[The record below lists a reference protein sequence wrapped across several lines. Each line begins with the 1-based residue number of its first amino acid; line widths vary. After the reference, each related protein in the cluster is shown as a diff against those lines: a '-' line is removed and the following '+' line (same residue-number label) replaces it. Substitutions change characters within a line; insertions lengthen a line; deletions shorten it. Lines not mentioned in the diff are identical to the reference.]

1 MVVRRE
7 QRGGEVE
14 QGARARALLAH
25 AAQHGYTLVELM
37 AVVSIIGILAAVAI
51 YGTRKYIRA
60 SKTAE
65 ATSMIANIRAAE
77 ETYRDETF
85 KYLGLT
91 NFNSWHPVNV
101 PLANVY
107 SWDTDN
113 GQISTIFHTLG
124 VQPTGP
130 VRYTYTVFAGDV
142 GSTTPEFPTAAKLAS
157 FNFPAITG
165 PYYVIIAKADFTRRS
180 LSDGERPL
188 YALAHSY
195 SSAVHIE
202 E

>member
-1 MVVRRE
+1 MVARRE
-7 QRGGEVE
+7 QRIGEVE
-14 QGARARALLAH
+14 RSARARALAVF
-25 AAQHGYTLVELM
+25 APRRAYTLVELM
-37 AVVSIIGILAAVAI
+37 AVVAIIGVLAAVAA
-51 YGTRKYIRA
+51 YGMRRYIHA

-77 ETYRDETF
+77 EAYRDETF
-85 KYLGLT
+85 KYLGL
-91 NFNSWHPVNV
+91 NDFDSWHPVDD
-101 PLANVY
+101 PSGKVY
-107 SWDTDN
+107 SWGFDN
-113 GQISTIFHTLG
+113 GRISEIFLTLG

-130 VRYTYTVFAGDV
+130 VRYAYTVFAGDV
-142 GSTTPEFPTAAKLAS
+142 GSTTPEFPTEAKLAS

-165 PYYVIIAKADFTRRS
+165 PYYVIVAKSDFQGTGR
-180 LSDGERPL
+180 LT